1 MFAPFKL
8 RRRSDSSTDLLS
20 SKLFDERSFYQAFIS
35 DLRQCQEE
43 AIIESPFIT
52 GNRIASLLPIFAK
65 MRSRGVKIV
74 VNTRQPIEHDTPFDL
89 QAEKAIRD
97 LQNMGVQVLFTGA
110 LHRKI
115 AIFDRKILWEGS
127 LNVLSQNNSCE
138 MMRRTRSIILAQQMM
153 DFVKLDR
160 YIR

>member
-8 RRRSDSSTDLLS
+8 RGRGDSAADLLS
-20 SKLFDERSFYQAFIS
+20 SRLFDENSFYGAFIS
-35 DLRQCQEE
+35 DLGQCREE

-65 MRSRGVKIV
+65 MRSRGIKIV
-74 VNTRQPIEHDTPFDL
+74 VNTRQPIEHDAPFDA
-89 QAEKAIRD
+89 QAEKAVRD

-115 AIFDRKILWEGS
+115 AILDRKILWEGS

-138 MMRRTRSIILAQQMM
+138 MMRRTRSTILAQQMM
-153 DFVKLDR
+153 NFVKLDR